1 MSKIG
6 ADFAAFMKR
15 RELVAQAYVN
25 GDAEPLSA
33 ISARE
38 SPVTFF
44 PPNGGHE
51 RGAAHVLKVNEE
63 GAKHFAS
70 GSKSELEILHMS
82 ASDDLAYW
90 VGIQH
95 ATVHMHGKKEPV
107 PMHLRI
113 SELFRR
119 ESGEWK
125 LIHRHADMLAEKA
138 EQKK

>member
-15 RELVAQAYVN
+15 REQVAQAYVN
-25 GDAEPLSA
+25 GDAEPLSG

-51 RGAAHVLKVNEE
+51 QGAAHVLKLNQE

-70 GSKSELEILHMS
+70 GSQSELEVLHMS

-107 PMHLRI
+107 PMHLRV

-138 EQKK
+138 EPKK